1 MDSIPDLKG
10 ALGGGNGNPLQYS
23 CLKNPMDRGAW
34 QGPSDCEEL
43 DMTEHAC
50 ILSLAQECYCPSH
63 AQVGLLWLMNV
74 SNRDAEAGAVQLTL
88 WCCCDEKGKLELAC
102 WS

>member
-1 MDSIPDLKG
+1 MAQLVKNLPANAEDARYLGSI
-10 ALGGGNGNPLQYS
+10 LGPGRSPGEGNNNPLLYS
-23 CLKNPMDRGAW
+23 CLGNPMDRGAW

-74 SNRDAEAGAVQLTL
+74 SNRDAEAGAV
-88 WCCCDEKGKLELAC
+88 
-102 WS
+102 